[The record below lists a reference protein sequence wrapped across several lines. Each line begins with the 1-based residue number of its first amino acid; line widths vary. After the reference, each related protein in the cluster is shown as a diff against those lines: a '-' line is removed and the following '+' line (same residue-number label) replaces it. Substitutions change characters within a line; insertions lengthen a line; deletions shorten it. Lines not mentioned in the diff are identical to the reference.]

1 MAVLEVR
8 GLRVSFK
15 IDKKWVPAVEDVSF
29 SVDAGETLGIVGES
43 GCGKSVTSM
52 SILHLLPEKT
62 SRIEQGQ
69 VLYKGTDL
77 VPLDNRAMSA
87 YRGQEISMIF
97 QDSMTSL
104 NPVLTV
110 GRQIAEACRL
120 HTFLSEGEAWQAA
133 LELLRRVEIPSPE
146 KRMKEYPH
154 QLSGGMRQRVMI
166 AIALARN
173 PSVMI
178 ADEPTTALDVTIQ
191 AQILELMKEL
201 KRQSNTAILLIT
213 HDMGVVAEMSDRIMV
228 MYAGMVME
236 LGTAHDIFKDPKHP
250 YTRGLLAAIPR
261 KDKDVD
267 ELYTIEGTVPT
278 LQTMPKGCRFCTR
291 CKEAQPRCFEERPPM
306 FTEGTRQVRCWK
318 YEPECQEEG

>member
-1 MAVLEVR
+1 
-8 GLRVSFK
+8 
-15 IDKKWVPAVEDVSF
+15 
-29 SVDAGETLGIVGES
+29 
-43 GCGKSVTSM
+43 
-52 SILHLLPEKT
+52 
-62 SRIEQGQ
+62 
-69 VLYKGTDL
+69 
-77 VPLDNRAMSA
+77 
-87 YRGQEISMIF
+87 MIF

-120 HTFLSEGEAWQAA
+120 HTSLSEGEAWQAA

-146 KRMKEYPH
+146 KRLTEYPH

-213 HDMGVVAEMSDRIMV
+213 HDADEASLMRTATTLK
-228 MYAGMVME
+228 
-236 LGTAHDIFKDPKHP
+236 LG
-250 YTRGLLAAIPR
+250 
-261 KDKDVD
+261 
-267 ELYTIEGTVPT
+267 
-278 LQTMPKGCRFCTR
+278 
-291 CKEAQPRCFEERPPM
+291 
-306 FTEGTRQVRCWK
+306 
-318 YEPECQEEG
+318 